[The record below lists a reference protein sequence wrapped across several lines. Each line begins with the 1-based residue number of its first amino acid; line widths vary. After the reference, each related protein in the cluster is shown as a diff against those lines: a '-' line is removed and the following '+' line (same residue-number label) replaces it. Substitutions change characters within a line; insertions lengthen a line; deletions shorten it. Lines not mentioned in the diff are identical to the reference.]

1 MARPLEFNPD
11 EVLGQALELFWEKGY
26 DATSLSDLL
35 AAMQLSKSSFYQS
48 FGNKHQLYEQC
59 LQHYRYSKSSS
70 MLSELEN
77 ASSALSFIKKLFNS
91 IAKDVS
97 DDKGRWGCMIM
108 NSASA
113 KAPFDDKIG
122 SIVHDGAKQFEDIFY
137 KAVKKAQAEGDIPGD
152 KNPEILA
159 RFLVSSRSGLLAM
172 AKAGASR
179 EELLEVSTVTLSV
192 LE

>member
-11 EVLGQALELFWEKGY
+11 EALNQALDIFWKKGY

-35 AAMQLSKSSFYQS
+35 DAMKLSKSSFYQS

-59 LQHYRYSKSSS
+59 LQHYRYSISRN
-70 MLSELEN
+70 MLRDLET
-77 ASSALSFIKKLFNS
+77 APSALSFIKKLFSS

-97 DDKGRWGCMIM
+97 EDKGRCGCMIM

-113 KAPFDDKIG
+113 KAPFDEKIG
-122 SIVHDGAKQFEDIFY
+122 DIVHDGAKQFEDIFY
-137 KAVKKAQAEGDIPGD
+137 KAVKRAQAKGDIPKD
-152 KNPEILA
+152 KNPKTLA

-172 AKAGASR
+172 AKAGASK
-179 EELLEVSTVTLSV
+179 EELKDIITVTLSV
-192 LE
+192 LK